1 VDPAVTEPTQAPTD
15 ATEPTVNSQTKP
27 SETEAATSGQDVSPT
42 DAPKQEETKSSNK
55 TTTIVI
61 VSSAAGISVIGI
73 VIAVIKKFK
82 LF

>member
-1 VDPAVTEPTQAPTD
+1 MTEPTQAPTD

-27 SETEAATSGQDVSPT
+27 SETEAATNGQDVSTT

-55 TTTIVI
+55 TTTIII

-73 VIAVIKKFK
+73 VVAVIKKFK
-82 LF
+82 FF